1 MRVTPMTRTFALVLV
16 GALTFVGCNFE
27 VSNPGPVQD
36 PNVNLPGAHASLVN
50 GAVRSVQNA
59 IGNQY
64 VGENIVHTITPSG
77 HTGEGGT
84 TVEEE
89 MAIITDENNGDNG
102 TFSDAQQ
109 GRWVAEEAIR
119 RFTSGEAG
127 VTDPNSY
134 PLLARAY
141 LWAGLA
147 NRVLGENMCTAV
159 RDGGAPEDKLKEVE
173 RLSFEGCPGINTLR
187 EPVPVE
193 TRLTVTRTPSEQA
206 A

>member
-1 MRVTPMTRTFALVLV
+1 MHVRPMNRTVTLVLA
-16 GALTFVGCNFE
+16 GAFAFVGCNFE

-59 IGNQY
+59 IGNLY
-64 VGENIVHTITPSG
+64 VGENIVHGITPSG
-77 HTGEGGT
+77 HTGVGGT

-89 MAIITDENNGDNG
+89 MAILTDENNGDNG
-102 TFSDAQQ
+102 TFNDAQQ
-109 GRWVAEEAIR
+109 GRWIAEEAIR
-119 RFTSGEAG
+119 RFTTGEAG
-127 VTDPNSY
+127 VTEPNSY

-159 RDGGAPEDKLKEVE
+159 KDGGAPEDRLKH
-173 RLSFEGCPGINTLR
+173 FEWAIEHFNNAEKVGRATNQNDIVN
-187 EPVPVE
+187 
-193 TRLTVTRTPSEQA
+193 A
-206 A
+206 AIGARASA